1 MIKQVENKKITV
13 LGAARSGIAAARL
26 LKNFGADVFVSDLAK
41 ERDKAAQADEL
52 KQAAIPFEFGRH
64 SDRVFEADFVV
75 LSPGIPVASSVVRK
89 LIKMKVPVYSEIE
102 AASWFCR
109 SQVIAVTG
117 SNGKTTTTTLIGE
130 MLKRAYPDAI
140 VAGNIGRAFSEY
152 VADSQRDSWAVV
164 EVSSFQL
171 ETIDTFHP
179 RQAVV
184 LNFAPN
190 HLDRYER
197 YEQYLQAKWRVTMNL
212 AANDILIYNAADEK
226 LSGWVEKVQCRK
238 QGFDKDGD
246 LNQAAAYSDG
256 KILLNGK
263 PLIDVKDMH
272 LKGIH
277 NYMNAMAAALAAANA
292 GVAST
297 DIRAVLAD
305 FKGVEHRLEPVAE
318 IDGVKYINDSKAT
331 TVESLSCALQSFE
344 APIVLIAGGKDKGS
358 DFSGLNTLIEKNVKE
373 IILIGVSAEKISES
387 WQGIKPLQCAASLKE
402 AVQKAAQAAEVGD
415 VVLLSPACASFDMF
429 SDFEDRGRQFKRIV
443 MQLNNKAR
451 P

>member
-1 MIKQVENKKITV
+1 MSKQVENKKVTV

-26 LKNFGADVFVSDLAK
+26 LKDFGAEVFVSDLAK
-41 ERDKAAQADEL
+41 ESDKTAQAGEL
-52 KQAAIPFEFGRH
+52 KQAAIPCEFGRH
-64 SDRVFEADFVV
+64 SKRVFKADFVV
-75 LSPGIPVASSVVRK
+75 LSPGIPVASPVVQK
-89 LIKMKVPVYSEIE
+89 FMKMNVPVYSEIE
-102 AASWFCR
+102 VASWFCR
-109 SQVIAVTG
+109 SPIIAVTG

-130 MLKRAYPDAI
+130 MLKRTFPDAI
-140 VAGNIGRAFSEY
+140 VAGNIGKAFSEY
-152 VADSQRDSWAVV
+152 VADSRADSRAVV

-171 ETIDTFHP
+171 ETIDSFHP

-190 HLDRYER
+190 HLDRYES
-197 YEQYLQAKWRVTMNL
+197 YEHYLRAKWRVTMNL
-212 AANDILIYNAADEK
+212 TASDILIYNAADEK
-226 LSGWVEKVQCRK
+226 LSEWTEKTQCRK

-246 LNQAAAYSDG
+246 TSQAAAYSEG
-256 KILLNGK
+256 KIILNGQ
-263 PLIDVKDMH
+263 PLIGVKEMQ

-292 GVAST
+292 GVTSA
-297 DIRAVLAD
+297 DIRAVLAN

-331 TVESLSCALQSFE
+331 TVESLSFALQSFE
-344 APIVLIAGGKDKGS
+344 TPIVLIAGGKDKGS
-358 DFSGLNTLIEKNVKE
+358 DFSALNALIEKNVKE

-387 WQGIKPLQCAASLKE
+387 WQGIKPLQIADSLE
-402 AVQKAAQAAEVGD
+402 DAVHKAAQAADRGE

-429 SDFEDRGRQFKRIV
+429 RDFEDRGRQFKEIV